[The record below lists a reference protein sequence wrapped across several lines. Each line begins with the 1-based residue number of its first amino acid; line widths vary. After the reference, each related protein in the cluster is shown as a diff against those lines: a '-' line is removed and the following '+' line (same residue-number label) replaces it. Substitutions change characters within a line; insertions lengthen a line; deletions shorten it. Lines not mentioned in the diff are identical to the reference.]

1 MPDREAFVE
10 KLEAQMREWS
20 ARFEDLKARVR
31 KVTSARR
38 AEYAEQIAALQSRR
52 DEATEKIRELRG
64 AGEHALEELREAAEK
79 GVAGDGGRARRSRF
93 PASRPLCVE
102 GRSDQ
107 GRRCSCR
114 ATWRAAAPLIP

>member
-1 MPDREAFVE
+1 MPDREAFIE

-20 ARFEDLKARVR
+20 ARLEDLMVRVR

-52 DEATEKIRELRG
+52 DEAAEKIRELRG

-79 GVAGDGGRARRSRF
+79 GVAGDGGWHWTEPFRVFARTPRRRPRRPRS
-93 PASRPLCVE
+93 AE
-102 GRSDQ
+102 
-107 GRRCSCR
+107 SCR
-114 ATWRAAAPLIP
+114 ATWRAAAPRIP